1 MDLKQRTSLKGL
13 MTNRNKGQTSKEAP
27 KTQVAPNLPLPP
39 PSLPADLEPKA
50 IPNLRKKRPSED
62 LEEGEV
68 APQKGA
74 KQQKK
79 SKDPKDKRAK
89 FVDSRDEAEICQGQ
103 HAWAPRLEMDG
114 APISWDASIWES

>member
-13 MTNRNKGQTSKEAP
+13 MASRNKGQTSKKAP
-27 KTQVAPNLPLPP
+27 KTQVAPNLPFPP
-39 PSLPADLEPKA
+39 PSLPADLGLKS
-50 IPNLRKKRPSED
+50 ISDLRKKRPAED

-68 APQKGA
+68 APQKGT

-89 FVDSRDEAEICQGQ
+89 SVDSRDEAEI
-103 HAWAPRLEMDG
+103 H
-114 APISWDASIWES
+114 